1 MTAVPGDQL
10 AGSAAPA
17 AALPRGRGMPPLLTF
32 LGRRLAALV
41 LVVWA
46 VEVATFLMV
55 RLIPGDP
62 AREVLGPRASA
73 AAIAGLRR
81 QLGLDQPILTQYI
94 RYTAHVL
101 QLNFGTSFY
110 TRLPVSQQL
119 ASRAGPEIEL
129 IGTAVLLVLALG
141 VVGGLCLGIATQDSR
156 HPRLESLA
164 VLVAGIIGSVP
175 GYVAATGL
183 AFAFAVTLKIF
194 PVAGNSPADAVVLPA
209 LSVALPPAALL
220 ARIVRVETL
229 NALAQ
234 NYVRSARSKRLS
246 RPAVYLRYVL
256 PNVLTAALTL
266 GGTIFTQCIGSAIIV
281 ESVFAWNGLGLLLT
295 QAVLHLDFPV
305 VEGAALLLALIVV
318 AVNTLVDVA
327 VSLVDPRSA
336 AGRGL
341 AVG

>member
-1 MTAVPGDQL
+1 MALTQADQPASAPVAAVPRD
-10 AGSAAPA
+10 
-17 AALPRGRGMPPLLTF
+17 RGMPPILGF
-32 LGRRLAALV
+32 LARRLAALA
-41 LVVWA
+41 VVAWV
-46 VEVATFLMV
+46 VEIATFLMV

-62 AREVLGPRASA
+62 ARAVLGPRASA

-81 QLGLDQPILTQYI
+81 QLGLDQPFLTQYL
-94 RYTAHVL
+94 RYTGHVL
-101 QLNFGTSFY
+101 HLDFGTSFY
-110 TRLPVSQQL
+110 TRLPVSQLL
-119 ASRAGPEIEL
+119 ASRTGPEIEL
-129 IGTAVLLVLALG
+129 IGTAVALVL
-141 VVGGLCLGIATQDSR
+141 VLGIAGGLLLGVLTREAR
-156 HPRLESLA
+156 HPRVESLA
-164 VLVAGIIGSVP
+164 TLVLGIVGSVP

-183 AFAFAVTLKIF
+183 AFVFAVTLKLF
-194 PVAGNSPADAVVLPA
+194 PVAGNTPASAVVLPA

-229 NALAQ
+229 NAMAQ
-234 NYVRSARSKRLS
+234 NYVRGARSKRLGH
-246 RPAVYLRYVL
+246 PAVYLRYVL
-256 PNVLTAALTL
+256 PNVMTAALTL

-318 AVNTLVDVA
+318 VVNTLVDVA
-327 VSLVDPRSA
+327 VSVVDPRLA

>member
-1 MTAVPGDQL
+1 MTLTQTDPP
-10 AGSAAPA
+10 AGAQGVDV
-17 AALPRGRGMPPLLTF
+17 PRGRGVPLALVF

-41 LVVWA
+41 VVVWI

-81 QLGLDQPILTQYI
+81 QLGLDQPFLTQYL
-94 RYTAHVL
+94 RYTGHVL
-101 QLNFGTSFY
+101 GLDFGTSFY
-110 TRLPVSQQL
+110 TRLPVSQLL
-119 ASRAGPEIEL
+119 ASRLGPELEL
-129 IGTAVLLVLALG
+129 IGTAIALVLVFGIA
-141 VVGGLCLGIATQDSR
+141 GGLLLGILTREAR

-164 VLVAGIIGSVP
+164 VLVLGIVGSVP
-175 GYVAATGL
+175 GYVLATGL
-183 AFAFAVTLKIF
+183 AFVFAVTLKLF
-194 PVAGNSPADAVVLPA
+194 PVAGNTPASAVVLPA
-209 LSVALPPAALL
+209 LAIALPA
-220 ARIVRVETL
+220 ETL

-234 NYVRSARSKRLS
+234 NYVRGARSKRLG
-246 RPAVYLRYVL
+246 RLAIYLRYVL
-256 PNVLTAALTL
+256 PNVLAAALTL

-318 AVNTLVDVA
+318 VVNTLVDVA